1 MRIVVFGAGGL
12 GSILGGYLAL
22 AGAEVTL
29 VARPAH
35 ARAIRER
42 GLLIRGLRGEF
53 NVARNLIAVERA
65 EEAEGEYD
73 WFFLG
78 VKAKDTERA
87 LEEARPLR
95 ERVKAALSLQNS
107 VEKDQILSDYFGPQR
122 TVGFATIEGARL
134 AEPGV
139 VENTLTVP
147 ITNYIGE
154 LDGHVSPRVRALAEL
169 FNKAGLGTQVVS
181 NIRQVEWEKLAQI
194 ALASGWAVSTLSG
207 HPGLRFADGLVVR
220 EGAEHFVALAKEI
233 LEVFAV
239 LGYEPENF
247 FAPVSRLKELRQL
260 PFSEAVAFVQ
270 RMGEELRARG
280 SRATTSMHEDVL
292 RGRKTEVEFIL
303 GPFVREGMKRGLQI
317 PTLLAAY
324 RIIKTLD
331 VYLA

>member
-1 MRIVVFGAGGL
+1 MRVVVFGAGGL
-12 GSILGGYLAL
+12 GSLLGGYLAL

-35 ARAIRER
+35 ARAIREN
-42 GLLIRGLRGEF
+42 GLLIRGIRGEF
-53 NVARNLIAVERA
+53 HITQNLTAVERP
-65 EEAEGEYD
+65 EEAKGVYD

-78 VKAKDTERA
+78 VKAKDTLKA

-107 VEKDQILSDYFGPQR
+107 VEKDGILASYFGAEKV
-122 TVGFATIEGARL
+122 VGFATIEGARL

-147 ITNYIGE
+147 TTNYIGE
-154 LDGHVSPRVRALAEL
+154 LDGRPSSRVEALAQR
-169 FNKAGLGTQVVS
+169 FNQVGLGTRVVE
-181 NIRQVEWEKLAQI
+181 NIQKVEWEKLAQI
-194 ALASGWAVSTLSG
+194 CLASSWAVSTLSG

-220 EGAEHFVALAKEI
+220 EGAEHFVALAKDI
-233 LEVFAV
+233 LEVFAA
-239 LGYEPENF
+239 LGYEPENL
-247 FAPVSRLKELRQL
+247 FAPVSRLKELREL
-260 PFSEAVAFVQ
+260 AFPEAAAMVQ
-270 RMGEELRARG
+270 KMGEELRARG

-303 GPFVREGMKRGLQI
+303 GPFVREGMRRGLSI

-331 VYLA
+331 AYLT